1 MKIPEDYIEFLYW
14 VKEQTEA
21 YWNGLDCEEWIYG
34 AKWLGLEESA
44 IDDIE
49 QEFGVKFTW
58 HHKQFLK
65 ILHTIDRKE
74 VRIVDADGWTVETL
88 DETSIR
94 KEYPFFYNWKTDKA
108 TIQKYLK
115 WPYET
120 ILADVLG
127 TNGVWLKSWGSTRP
141 SSNAAKEKV
150 FAQWFEKAPPLIPIT
165 SHRFVVSQDLT
176 TDNPVLSVYGSDTIV
191 YGWNMKHYLLQ
202 ELGALCLGL
211 AKEVYDEE
219 YDETYYEPND
229 EFEAINHEA
238 FAAAKDKD
246 IPVLK
251 EMMLYWSSGWS
262 SFGLEYP
269 YEKKGGAQPIVKTY
283 VLEEETNE
291 DIPKRFTPFGL
302 KEDN

>member
-21 YWNGLDCEEWIYG
+21 YWSELDCEEWIHG

-74 VRIVDADGWTVETL
+74 VRIVDADGWTVETP
-88 DETSIR
+88 DENSIR
-94 KEYPFFYNWKTDKA
+94 KEYPFFYNWNTDKEE
-108 TIQKYLK
+108 IQKYLK

-120 ILADVLG
+120 ILEDVLG

-141 SSNAAKEKV
+141 SSDEAKEKM
-150 FAQWFEKAPPLIPIT
+150 FAQWFEKAPPLIPIN

-191 YGWNMKHYLLQ
+191 YGWHMKHYLLQ

-211 AKEVYDEE
+211 ANKVYDEE

-229 EFEAINHEA
+229 EFEAINREA
-238 FAAAKDKD
+238 FATAKNKD

-269 YEKKGGAQPIVKTY
+269 NKKKGGAQPIVKTY
-283 VLEEETNE
+283 VPEGETNE
-291 DIPKRFTPFGL
+291 EIPKRFTPFGL
-302 KEDN
+302 KDN